1 MFELFTKICL
11 STENIHTFNIVY
23 LVLGMTVNCLAVW
36 IDSVLAQFCAILARF
51 VQFCTSLSPKKC
63 LLTGYVTSSMVYL
76 VLGTTVNC
84 LAVWIDSILL
94 SFVQF
99 WHDLCNFALPSRQRN
114 VCSRVTSRQACHV

>member
-63 LLTGYVTSSMVYL
+63 LLTGHGTSSMVYL

-84 LAVWIDSILL
+84 LAVG
-94 SFVQF
+94 
-99 WHDLCNFALPSRQRN
+99 
-114 VCSRVTSRQACHV
+114 